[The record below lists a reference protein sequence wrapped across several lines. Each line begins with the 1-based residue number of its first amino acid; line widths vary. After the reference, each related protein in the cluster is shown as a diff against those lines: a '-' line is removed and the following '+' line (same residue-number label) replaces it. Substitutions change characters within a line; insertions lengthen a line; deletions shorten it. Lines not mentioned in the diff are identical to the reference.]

1 MVFKE
6 IKSEDMYKKEH
17 MLKEYET
24 LREEMLQKIEIH
36 NSLITFMITTVS
48 ALLTFSL
55 THDEPLLYLLSFCI
69 IIPTTMRVTYYRAMM
84 IKLSAYIIVYLE
96 KDVKGLEWETRNTRF
111 VNLQNNQLYDNLT
124 LSHYYEG
131 FLLGLVSYDLYV
143 YNFVKNK
150 SLEIDVII

>member
-1 MVFKE
+1 
-6 IKSEDMYKKEH
+6 MYKKEH